1 MYLLALDKDE
11 DGDYS
16 FVFTQRHGSWYGKP
30 SFPESTESYDIAD
43 YVTPQSIVFFTTMG
57 LDVEFLYDT
66 VDEWDNSP
74 SYEAAKA
81 AVKSLPVV
89 NDGAE
94 RGVKITSEFLESA
107 RKEETFQ
114 TRHQVAENDRKAVPN
129 QRKRHIRLLKY

>member
-1 MYLLALDKDE
+1 M
-11 DGDYS
+11 
-16 FVFTQRHGSWYGKP
+16 
-30 SFPESTESYDIAD
+30 
-43 YVTPQSIVFFTTMG
+43 
-57 LDVEFLYDT
+57 EFLQDS

-114 TRHQVAENDRKAVPN
+114 TRLQVAENDRKAVHSVLPV
-129 QRKRHIRLLKY
+129 

>member
-1 MYLLALDKDE
+1 MKMGTTPLCLHRGMGA
-11 DGDYS
+11 GM
-16 FVFTQRHGSWYGKP
+16 GSPASP
-30 SFPESTESYDIAD
+30 S
-43 YVTPQSIVFFTTMG
+43 PQSHTTYPTTLHHSPLVSSQPWDWMWS
-57 LDVEFLYDT
+57 FCKT

-114 TRHQVAENDRKAVPN
+114 TRLQVAENDRKAVPN
-129 QRKRHIRLLKY
+129 QRKRHIRLLK